1 MNYLHDEYFYK
12 FIYLFRC
19 ISSFLSYSAKTKVI
33 DLSKSFSYLTL
44 TSSWE
49 PTFQP
54 LVSPLNWHLII
65 ERCLTKISKNEI
77 LYIKEHPHQF
87 LNRDHQPFSR
97 HSLFYKS
104 ILNIDPRIRFA
115 PLYYNPIDLIKSA
128 NIVFCSSRSSTFI
141 EAYGLNKNV
150 ITFGRN
156 LINGNNT
163 EIILNKKSEFKKEKK
178 LFYDSPFFYGNIY
191 EAKETGRIISK
202 VIKSFLKEK
211 TN

>member
-49 PTFQP
+49 PSFQP

-77 LYIKEHPHQF
+77 LYIKEHPRQF
-87 LNRDHQPFSR
+87 SMRHHQPFSR

-104 ILNIDPRIRFA
+104 ILNIDP
-115 PLYYNPIDLIKSA
+115 
-128 NIVFCSSRSSTFI
+128 
-141 EAYGLNKNV
+141 
-150 ITFGRN
+150 
-156 LINGNNT
+156 
-163 EIILNKKSEFKKEKK
+163 
-178 LFYDSPFFYGNIY
+178 
-191 EAKETGRIISK
+191 
-202 VIKSFLKEK
+202 
-211 TN
+211 

>member
-1 MNYLHDEYFYK
+1 MSNF
-12 FIYLFRC
+12 
-19 ISSFLSYSAKTKVI
+19 
-33 DLSKSFSYLTL
+33 DLIL
-44 TSSWE
+44 E
-49 PTFQP
+49 PSFQP

-77 LYIKEHPHQF
+77 LYIKEHPRQF
-87 LNRDHQPFSR
+87 SMRHHQPFSR

-104 ILNIDPRIRFA
+104 ILNIDPRIRFV
-115 PLYYNPIDLIKSA
+115 PLYYNSIDLIKSA

-178 LFYDSPFFYGNIY
+178 LFMTHHFYMGIFMKQKKQ
-191 EAKETGRIISK
+191 E
-202 VIKSFLKEK
+202 VL
-211 TN
+211 